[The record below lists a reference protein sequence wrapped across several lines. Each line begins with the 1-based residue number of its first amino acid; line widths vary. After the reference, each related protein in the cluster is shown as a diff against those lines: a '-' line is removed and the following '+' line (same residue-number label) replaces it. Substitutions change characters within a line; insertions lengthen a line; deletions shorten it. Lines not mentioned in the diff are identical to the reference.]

1 MAHCTSISHIGDK
14 LVVGALDTSFLTA
27 TSRVVPGTAVLNGP
41 VYIGATAQAG
51 IARASCMIGP
61 PLPGLSVPA
70 SLEVIG
76 ITNIIGNLNVPA
88 ISNFTGIANFTA
100 IVTMNSLELKNGIDL
115 KNALNLGNA
124 VTCSN
129 APVIVNGPLTVQGPI
144 SSPWLEAQLAI
155 ARALPPPGK
164 GFDIP
169 HPSKPSTH
177 RLRYVCLEGPEVG
190 TYYRGKLENSDTIE
204 LPYYWKDLVYP
215 ESITVELTPIS
226 YYQELYVDKVEWGS
240 RIKIKN
246 NSGNAINCYY
256 TVYAERRMK
265 DKLQPEYEGVTPNDY
280 PGCNDEYSLAGWD
293 YDKR

>member
-1 MAHCTSISHIGDK
+1 MAHCTSISHVGDK

-70 SLEVIG
+70 SLEVTG

-88 ISNFTGIANFTA
+88 ISNFSGIANFTA
-100 IVTMNSLELKNGIDL
+100 VVTMNSLELKNGVDL

-129 APVIVNGPLTVQGPI
+129 APVIVNGPMTVQGPLTMPSSPI
-144 SSPWLEAQLAI
+144 VSPWLEGRLA
-155 ARALPPPGK
+155 AAK

-169 HPSKPSTH
+169 HPSKKNY
-177 RLRYVCLEGPEVG
+177 RLRYICLEGPEVG
-190 TYYRGKLENSDTIE
+190 AYVRGKLDGTNVIE
-204 LPYYWKDLVYP
+204 LPSYWKDLVYT
-215 ESITVELTPIS
+215 ESITVNLTPIET
-226 YYQELYVDKVEWGS
+226 YQELYVEKVEWGT
-240 RIKIKN
+240 RIIIKN
-246 NSGNAINCYY
+246 SLGASIKCDYI
-256 TVYAERRMK
+256 VYGERKTK
-265 DKLQPEYEGVTPNDY
+265 DKLQPEYEGSTPEDY
-280 PGCNDEYSLAGWD
+280 PGCNDEYSLAGWN